1 VFITNTWQLFCNL
14 WRSILEKD
22 AEKIMI
28 VIFKLIQVFLLATV
42 KFVLTFPYALLIGLN
57 FEQTFISVTLGG
69 IAGFIFFYYFS
80 GFAIQQFH
88 HVKTFVSKYSPRPV
102 RRKYRQLV
110 AWRKRMTGEKVFTRR
125 SRLIV
130 KFRAKYGLI
139 GIIVASPILL
149 SLPIGAFLLNKYYP
163 KHKMAMSYMVI
174 SILSWAAV
182 FAAFAIIFP
191 HLVN

>member
-1 VFITNTWQLFCNL
+1 
-14 WRSILEKD
+14 
-22 AEKIMI
+22 MI
-28 VIFKLIQVFLLATV
+28 VIFKIIQVILLASV

-57 FEQTFISVTLGG
+57 FEQTIISATMGG
-69 IAGFIFFYYFS
+69 IVGFIFFYYFS

-88 HVKTFVSKYSPRPV
+88 HVKSFVSKHSPIPV
-102 RRKYRQLV
+102 MHKYRQLV
-110 AWRKRMTGEKVFTRR
+110 CWRKRMSGEKVFPKR

-130 KFRAKYGLI
+130 KFRAKYGLM
-139 GIIVASPILL
+139 GIVVASPILL

-182 FAAFAIIFP
+182 FAVVAIIFP
-191 HLVN
+191 NLVS